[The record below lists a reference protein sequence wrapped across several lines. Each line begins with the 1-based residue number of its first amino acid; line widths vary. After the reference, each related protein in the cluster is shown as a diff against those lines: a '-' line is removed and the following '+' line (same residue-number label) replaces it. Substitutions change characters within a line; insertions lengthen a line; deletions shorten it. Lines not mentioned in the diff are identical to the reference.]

1 MLWSGAAILQ
11 AGPAFDPISG
21 DPLVGG
27 RPADSLGFSGLGD
40 RPAVELDPGHQQLPS
55 EHVETGRTMGHES
68 FLRVW
73 VLNTPNHGAELS
85 FVNNVSGNH
94 T

>member
-1 MLWSGAAILQ
+1 
-11 AGPAFDPISG
+11 
-21 DPLVGG
+21 VGG

-40 RPAVELDPGHQQLPS
+40 RPAFQLDARHQQLPS
-55 EHVETGRTMGHES
+55 EHIETSRTMGHES

-73 VLNTPNHGAELS
+73 VLNTPNLGAKLS

-94 T
+94 S